1 MESGIAEMKIDRDY
15 LREIMKLRILLVAA
29 LLLSMTAGLCYGSTG
44 SGGDFLNWNALPDLP
59 DPVGVAGPFVGISDD
74 ALIVAGGA
82 NFPDAPPWQG
92 GKKIWHDKIHVLEKD
107 KSGDYLWLTDNNFKL
122 PRPLAYGVSI
132 NTPDGIVCIGGCD
145 SQACYKDVF
154 LLRWNSR
161 LKKIEIESLPSL
173 PGALGFMSGSLVG
186 NVIYIAGGQQ
196 TMKDSKAANVFWALD
211 LSKKDSG
218 ESFKWQQLDP
228 WPGPARILPATAAQ
242 SDGTYDCFYM
252 FSGRNIAPAKD
263 TELLTD
269 SYRYNPAEKQW
280 KKLADVT
287 VGDSK
292 RCVMASTAIAS
303 GANHILVFGGS
314 DGKLF
319 LELEK
324 LERSSEQ
331 TAKKQILQIL
341 NDHPGFSND
350 ILAYHT
356 ITDTWTKSG
365 KLPTTSHVTT
375 TVVKWDDSF
384 VIPTGEIRPGIRTPK
399 IWKARPKTERSFGV
413 INYSILGIYLLT
425 LVAMGFYFS
434 RREKT
439 TDDFFKAGGRI
450 PWWAAGLSIFGTQL
464 SATTFMAI
472 PAKTFATDWR
482 YFMLN
487 MTIIM
492 VAPFIIF
499 MFLPF
504 FRRLNVT
511 SAYEYLEKRFNL
523 ASRLIGSVMFIMLQ
537 LGRIG
542 IVLLLPAIAL
552 SVVTGINISFCI
564 ILMGTLSILY
574 TVLGGIE
581 AVIWTDVL
589 QVIVL
594 LGGAALCIVI
604 VLCNIAEGFFGT
616 LDIAASYNKLHTF
629 DLTFNFTTPT
639 LWVVLLGGLAANFIS
654 YGSDQAVIQRYLTT
668 KDEKT
673 AAKGIWTNAILCIPA
688 SILFFGMGTA
698 LFAFYKTHPMQMNP
712 TISNTD
718 AIFPW
723 YIVTQLPEGVAG
735 LLIAAVF
742 AAAMSSLDSSMNSVA
757 TAITTDFYRRFN
769 ADVSD
774 HKCLK
779 LARWITIIVGAAG
792 TALALMMAGWGI
804 KSLWDQLSAF
814 IGLFAGG
821 LGGLFLLG
829 ILSRR
834 ATGTGA
840 LVGLAASGLI
850 QFAVKQYTPMHVL
863 LYAFTGMASC
873 IIIGYISSLIIPA
886 KARSIEGLTIF
897 TLTRL

>member
-1 MESGIAEMKIDRDY
+1 MNQ
-15 LREIMKLRILLVAA
+15 RILIVVMF
-29 LLLSMTAGLCYGSTG
+29 LLSMMAGLCAGA
-44 SGGDFLNWNALPDLP
+44 SGLDNDFLNWNALPDLP
-59 DPVGVAGPFVGISDD
+59 NSVGVAGPFVGISDD

-92 GKKIWHDKIHVLEKD
+92 GKKIWYDEIHVLEKNTD
-107 KSGDYLWLTDNNFKL
+107 GDYQWLIDNNFKL

-132 NTPDGIVCIGGCD
+132 NTQDGIVCIGGCD
-145 SQACYKDVF
+145 SQICYEDVF
-154 LLRWNSR
+154 LMKWDSE

-173 PGALGFMSGSLVG
+173 PDKLAFMSGGQVD
-186 NVIYIAGGQQ
+186 NVIYITGGQQ
-196 TMKDSKAANVFWALD
+196 TMKDAKATKIFWALD
-211 LSKKDSG
+211 LSKKGSG
-218 ESFKWQQLDP
+218 ENFKWEKLDP
-228 WPGPARILPATAAQ
+228 WPGASRILPLTATQ

-252 FSGRNIAPAKD
+252 FGGRNMASSKD

-269 SYRYNPAEKQW
+269 SYCYNPVEKSW
-280 KKLADVT
+280 KMLTDIT
-287 VGDSK
+287 VDDKK
-292 RCVMASTAIAS
+292 RCIMAGTAIAS
-303 GANHILVFGGS
+303 GANHILFFGGA

-319 LELEK
+319 LELEQ
-324 LERSSEQ
+324 LQRDTEQ
-331 TAKKQILQIL
+331 TANKTKAETAKKELLQLL
-341 NDHPGFSND
+341 NNHPGFSND

-356 ITDTWTKSG
+356 ITDTWVKAG

-375 TVVKWDDSF
+375 TAVKWDGSF

-399 IWKARPKTERSFGV
+399 IWKGQPITERSFGV

-425 LVAMGFYFS
+425 LVGMGVYFS
-434 RREKT
+434 RRERT

-464 SATTFMAI
+464 SASTFMAI
-472 PAKTFATDWR
+472 PAKAFATDWR
-482 YFMLN
+482 YFILN

-492 VAPFIIF
+492 VAPFIVF

-523 ASRLIGSVMFIMLQ
+523 ASRLIGCLMFIALQ
-537 LGRIG
+537 MGRIG

-552 SVVTGINISFCI
+552 SVVTGINISLCI
-564 ILMGTLSILY
+564 VVMGTLSILY

-604 VLCNIAEGFFGT
+604 VLFNIAGGFSGAI
-616 LDIAASYNKLHTF
+616 DIAASYNKMHTF
-629 DLTFNFTTPT
+629 DFAFDFTSPT

-668 KDEKT
+668 KDEKA
-673 AAKGIWTNAILCIPA
+673 AAKAIWTNGILCIPA
-688 SILFFGMGTA
+688 SLLFFGMGTA
-698 LFAFYKTHPMQMNP
+698 LFVFYKTHPAQMNP

-723 YIVTQLPEGVAG
+723 YIVTQLPDGVAG
-735 LLIAAVF
+735 VLIAAIF

-769 ADVSD
+769 PDAAD
-774 HKCLK
+774 HTCLK
-779 LARWITIIVGAAG
+779 LARWITIIVGIAG
-792 TALALMMAGWGI
+792 TAFALMMAGWEI
-804 KSLWDQLSAF
+804 KSLWDQLAGF

-840 LVGLAASGLI
+840 VIGLVASGLV
-850 QFAVKQYTPMHVL
+850 QFIVKQYTPIHLL

-886 KARSIEGLTIF
+886 KKKSLDGLTLS
-897 TLTRL
+897 TLNKKALK